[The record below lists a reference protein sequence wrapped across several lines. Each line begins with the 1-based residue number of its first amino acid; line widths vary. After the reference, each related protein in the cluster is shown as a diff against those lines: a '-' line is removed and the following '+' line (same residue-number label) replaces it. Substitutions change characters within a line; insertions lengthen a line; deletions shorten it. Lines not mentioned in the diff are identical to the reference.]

1 MKHFFLLLI
10 TLIVA
15 LSLKSEAQSE
25 SKYVPGDLFPSIPI
39 IPAGN
44 SYRSASGVPGEAY
57 WQNRADY
64 TIDASLDD
72 KNNKISGI
80 ETISYTNSSPQTLS
94 YLWLQLDQN
103 SFREH
108 SKALDS
114 QHTIDSF
121 EIKTQ
126 HKFIGGYDIQ
136 LVEVIKEG
144 ASQTKVSNASYR
156 INDNQMQLFLPEP
169 LQPGKKVSFK
179 IKYSYTIPEHFFSN
193 FGVNRTDILPT
204 KNGPIYSI
212 AQWYPRLCVLDDI
225 EGWNN
230 LPYLG
235 NGEFYLEYGNFIVN
249 ITLPSAY
256 IVQASGE
263 LLNPQEVMTPLQLK
277 RWEEAKR
284 SDQKVFIR
292 TPEEVTDATSRPLK
306 SSCTWKFKISNSR
319 DFAWTASK
327 SFIWEGI
334 RINLPSGKKALGIS
348 LYPIESKKP
357 GSWERSSEY
366 VKFSIEYFSAKWFEY
381 PYPCAVNVAS
391 NLDGMEYPG
400 IVFCS
405 AKDTGNDFWM
415 VAKHELSHTWFPMI
429 VGGNERKYAW
439 MDEGFNTFI
448 DNLAEASFNNGEFKG
463 YLARDLPF
471 EQYFADSLVPV
482 ITRPDAMGN
491 KMVFV
496 TQYLKTAYVLRLLRD
511 EVLGAERFDFAFK
524 KYIQDWAYKHPTPW
538 DFFHSLN
545 NSTGED
551 LSWYWK
557 EMFIEN
563 YKLDQAITGME
574 YIKYDP
580 ANGANITIRNLE
592 KGAMPVV
599 IEITT
604 VSGKKE
610 LLKFPVEV
618 WEYTSKYVFK
628 TNSAEPIQSIV
639 LDPNG
644 VFPDVDRGN
653 NSWNKQ

>member
-1 MKHFFLLLI
+1 MKYLQLFILGLFISFI
-10 TLIVA
+10 TQG
-15 LSLKSEAQSE
+15 QSQPE
-25 SKYVPGDLFPSIPI
+25 SKYVPGNLFPSIPI
-39 IPAGN
+39 MPAGN
-44 SYRSASGVPGEAY
+44 PYRSATGVPGEAY
-57 WQNRADY
+57 WQNCADY
-64 TIDASLDD
+64 TIDVSLDD
-72 KNNKISGI
+72 QLNRISGTEI
-80 ETISYTNSSPQTLS
+80 ISYTNKSPQTLS

-121 EIKTQ
+121 EIKTN
-126 HKFIGGYDIQ
+126 HKFIGGYEIH
-136 LVEVIKEG
+136 LVEVITDG
-144 ASQTKVSNASYR
+144 SQQANTSNAEYV
-156 INDNQMQLFLPEP
+156 IYDNQMRLFLPQP
-169 LQPGKKVSFK
+169 LLPGKKVSFK

-204 KNGPIYSI
+204 KNGVIYSI
-212 AQWYPRLCVLDDI
+212 AQWYPRLCVLDDV

-235 NGEFYLEYGNFIVN
+235 NGEFYLEYGNFNVN
-249 ITLPSAY
+249 IALPSAY

-263 LLNPQEVMTPLQLK
+263 LLNPQEVMTALQLK
-277 RWEEAKR
+277 RWEEAKN

-292 TPEEVTDATSRPLK
+292 TPEEVTDVSSRPSK
-306 SSCTWKFKISNSR
+306 PNCTWKFKIDNSR

-334 RINLPSGKKALGIS
+334 RINLPSGKKALGVS

-357 GSWERSSEY
+357 GSWERSCEY
-366 VKFSIEYFSAKWFEY
+366 VKFSIEYFSNKWYEY

-429 VGGNERKYAW
+429 VGSNERKYAW

-463 YLARDLPF
+463 YMARDLPF
-471 EQYFADSLVPV
+471 EQYFSDSLVPV
-482 ITRPDAMGN
+482 LTRPDAMGN

-511 EVLGAERFDFAFK
+511 EVIGAERFDFAFK
-524 KYIQDWAYKHPTPW
+524 KYIADWAYKHPTPW
-538 DFFHSLN
+538 DFFQSMN

-563 YKLDQAITGME
+563 YKLDQAITAME
-574 YIKYDP
+574 YINNDP
-580 ANGANITIRNLE
+580 SQGAVISIVNLE
-592 KGAMPVV
+592 KGAMPL
-599 IEITT
+599 IIQITT
-604 VSGKKE
+604 KSGKKE
-610 LLKFPVEV
+610 IVKFPVEV
-618 WEYTSKYVFK
+618 WEYTSRYVFK
-628 TNSAEPIQSIV
+628 TNSTEPIQRIV
-639 LDPNG
+639 IDPDAL
-644 VFPDVDRGN
+644 FPDVNRAN
-653 NSWNKQ
+653 NVWSK